1 MPPYYFSALQE
12 QSDRLLCAARVTLQQ
27 DEASANDQL
36 KVNTIARPDQVKNS
50 GLYTDAV
57 DERTT
62 CTLKPGLG
70 TTCGNTGP
78 QLFDP
83 CALMWIPTKNRT
95 APPPCSRPAGTLL
108 DAPQPCF
115 PADRNPPPR
124 DWCLRKMAKLEI

>member
-1 MPPYYFSALQE
+1 MLSLRE
-12 QSDRLLCAARVTLQQ
+12 QSDRLLCAARVDIQNRDREQCFPFGGYTQTWGGQ
-27 DEASANDQL
+27 
-36 KVNTIARPDQVKNS
+36 
-50 GLYTDAV
+50 LYTDSV

-70 TTCGNTGP
+70 TPCGNTGP
-78 QLFDP
+78 QLHDP